1 MVAIGRAL
9 LANPRI
15 FLFDEPSE
23 GLAPRLIDVVTETI
37 AGLRE
42 RGLSAIVVE
51 QNLHVAVGLADRVVI
66 MTKGQ
71 IAYRATTQTF
81 RSDRATAHALL
92 GLG

>member
-1 MVAIGRAL
+1 MSRVQRAPATAGVSMATSRRTAAVYQPKPAHPIMTAFMVVNTI
-9 LANPRI
+9 I
-15 FLFDEPSE
+15 FAF
-23 GLAPRLIDVVTETI
+23 
-37 AGLRE
+37 
-42 RGLSAIVVE
+42 SASIC
-51 QNLHVAVGLADRVVI
+51 AVI